1 MKKLLAVSS
10 QLIANRPSSGSSSRR
25 TETLMHPI
33 EELIPRLPVQPGV
46 YLMKGDEGKV
56 LYVGKAK
63 NLRARLRSYVG
74 PGAEAYPKVRFLM
87 PKVKE
92 LDHIVTRTEKE
103 ALLLENTLIK
113 RYRPRYNVN
122 LRDDKTYLHMMVDRN
137 HPFPRFVPVRRPQA
151 KPGRLLFGPYSSASA
166 MRDTLRQIHKMYP
179 LRTCSDREFQTRKR
193 PCLQHQMGRC
203 SGACAR
209 EVSAEKYNE
218 MVDQAV
224 LILQGKIDEVVRILD
239 KEMKEASGNM
249 RFEEAAQIRD
259 RIRGIR
265 LTMERQRVVG
275 SHEEDRDVIGLYEE
289 GGHVE
294 ISLLL
299 IREGSLVERR
309 GFPFSETVIPA
320 SELLRSF
327 LLQYYSQPGRSIPA
341 EILLP
346 LELEDREAAEGFL
359 SDLREASCSLRTPK
373 RGEKKQLI
381 SLAELN
387 AKSLYE
393 EQVGDDRRRLTVL
406 QEIQKKLAMGK
417 PPNRI
422 ECFDI
427 SNLQGETAVGS
438 RVVFR
443 EGLPFQDGYRRYKI
457 RISKG
462 ADDYGMMYEVLQRR
476 FRKGAGERALPDLLL
491 IDGGKGHLGVALK
504 VLEDLGIQGV
514 QAAAIAKGRRREPD
528 RVDPASGID
537 PFVDRVF
544 VPGRSNPVNFS
555 AHSKGLHLLQ
565 QVRDEAHRFA
575 ITYHRKLRSQEMARS
590 ELDGITGIGPKRKKA
605 LRAAMGD
612 VERIRE
618 ASMEELRAIEGMNEK
633 AARSIWDRFHPKDS
647 DISKAHD

>member
-1 MKKLLAVSS
+1 M
-10 QLIANRPSSGSSSRR
+10 
-25 TETLMHPI
+25 ETLMHAI
-33 EELIPRLPVQPGV
+33 EDLIPRLPVQPGV

-87 PKVKE
+87 QKVKE
-92 LDHIVTRTEKE
+92 LDHIVTKTEKE

-151 KPGRLLFGPYSSASA
+151 KPGRLLFGPYSSAAA

-209 EVSAEKYNE
+209 EISAEKYND

-224 LILQGKIDEVVRILD
+224 LILQGKIDEVVRILE
-239 KEMKEASGNM
+239 KEMKEASDQM

-259 RIRGIR
+259 RVRGIQ

-275 SHEEDRDVIGLYEE
+275 SREEDRDVIGLYEE
-289 GGHVE
+289 GGYVE

-299 IREGSLVERR
+299 IREGNLVERR
-309 GFPFSETVIPA
+309 GFPFTETVLPA
-320 SELLRSF
+320 PELLRSF
-327 LLQYYSQPGRSIPA
+327 LLQYYSEPGRSIPA

-359 SDLREASCSLRTPK
+359 SDLRQASCSLRTPQ

-422 ECFDI
+422 ECFDL
-427 SNLQGETAVGS
+427 SNLRGEMAVGS

-443 EGLPFQDGYRRYKI
+443 EGLPFRDGYRRYKI
-457 RISKG
+457 RIPKG
-462 ADDYGMMYEVLQRR
+462 ADDYGMMCEVLQRR
-476 FRKGAGERALPDLLL
+476 FRKGAGEKGLPDLLL

-514 QAAAIAKGRRREPD
+514 HAAGIAKGRRREPD
-528 RVDPASGID
+528 RVDPVSGID
-537 PFVDRVF
+537 PFADRVF
-544 VPGRSNPVNFS
+544 LPGRSNPVNFA
-555 AHSKGLHLLQ
+555 AHSKGLYFLQ

-575 ITYHRKLRSQEMARS
+575 ITYHRELRSQEMARS
-590 ELDGITGIGPKRKKA
+590 ELDGIPGIGPKRKKA
-605 LRAAMGD
+605 LLDSMGD
-612 VERIRE
+612 VERIRM
-618 ASMEELRAIEGMNEK
+618 ASLEELRSITGMNEK
-633 AARSIWDRFHPKDS
+633 AARSIWDRFHPAEGPDS
-647 DISKAHD
+647 APLSEEEGADE

>member
-1 MKKLLAVSS
+1 
-10 QLIANRPSSGSSSRR
+10 
-25 TETLMHPI
+25 MHPI

-92 LDHIVTRTEKE
+92 LDHIVTKTEKE

-122 LRDDKTYLHMMVDRN
+122 LRDDKTYLHIMVDRN

-151 KPGRLLFGPYSSASA
+151 RAGRLLFGPYSSASS

-193 PCLQHQMGRC
+193 PCLQYQMGRC

-209 EVSAEKYNE
+209 EISAEKYNE

-224 LILQGKIDEVVRILD
+224 LILQGKIDEVVRILE
-239 KEMKEASGNM
+239 KEMKEASENT

-275 SHEEDRDVIGLYEE
+275 SQEEDRDVIGLYEE

-299 IREGSLVERR
+299 IREGNLVERR

-320 SELLRSF
+320 PELLRSF

-359 SDLREASCSLRTPK
+359 SDLRQASCSLRTPQ
-373 RGEKKQLI
+373 RGE
-381 SLAELN
+381 
-387 AKSLYE
+387 
-393 EQVGDDRRRLTVL
+393 
-406 QEIQKKLAMGK
+406 
-417 PPNRI
+417 
-422 ECFDI
+422 
-427 SNLQGETAVGS
+427 
-438 RVVFR
+438 
-443 EGLPFQDGYRRYKI
+443 
-457 RISKG
+457 
-462 ADDYGMMYEVLQRR
+462 
-476 FRKGAGERALPDLLL
+476 
-491 IDGGKGHLGVALK
+491 
-504 VLEDLGIQGV
+504 
-514 QAAAIAKGRRREPD
+514 
-528 RVDPASGID
+528 
-537 PFVDRVF
+537 
-544 VPGRSNPVNFS
+544 RSSSSPWPS
-555 AHSKGLHLLQ
+555 
-565 QVRDEAHRFA
+565 
-575 ITYHRKLRSQEMARS
+575 
-590 ELDGITGIGPKRKKA
+590 
-605 LRAAMGD
+605 
-612 VERIRE
+612 
-618 ASMEELRAIEGMNEK
+618 
-633 AARSIWDRFHPKDS
+633 
-647 DISKAHD
+647 

>member
-1 MKKLLAVSS
+1 
-10 QLIANRPSSGSSSRR
+10 
-25 TETLMHPI
+25 MHAI
-33 EELIPRLPVQPGV
+33 EEIIPHLPAQPGV

-92 LDHIVTRTEKE
+92 LDHIVTKTEKE

-122 LRDDKTYLHMMVDRN
+122 LRDDKTYLHIMVDRN

-151 KPGRLLFGPYSSASA
+151 KPGRLLFGPYSSAGA

-179 LRTCSDREFQTRKR
+179 LRTCTDREFQKRRR
-193 PCLQHQMGRC
+193 PCLQYQMGRC
-203 SGACAR
+203 SGAC
-209 EVSAEKYNE
+209 VGKISTEKYNE
-218 MVDQAV
+218 MVDQAI
-224 LILQGKIDEVVRILD
+224 LILRGKSDEVLRILEE
-239 KEMKEASGNM
+239 EMKEASDSM

-275 SHEEDRDVIGLYEE
+275 NQEEDRDVIGLYEE
-289 GGHVE
+289 GRHVE

-299 IREGSLVERR
+299 IREGSLIERR
-309 GFPFSETVIPA
+309 GFPFSETVVSTA
-320 SELLRSF
+320 ELLRSF
-327 LLQYYSQPGRSIPA
+327 LLQYYSQPGRSIPP

-346 LELEDREAAEGFL
+346 LEMEDREAIEGL
-359 SDLREASCSLRTPK
+359 LCDLREASCSLRTPK
-373 RGEKKQLI
+373 RGEKKQLV
-381 SLAELN
+381 SLADLN

-393 EQVGDDRRRLTVL
+393 EHVRHDRRRFTVL
-406 QEIQKKLAMGK
+406 QEVQKRLAMGK

-427 SNLQGETAVGS
+427 SNLRGELAVGS
-438 RVVFR
+438 RVVFQ
-443 EGLPFQDGYRRYKI
+443 EGLPCPDGYRRYRI
-457 RISKG
+457 RMPGGS
-462 ADDYGMMYEVLQRR
+462 DDYGMMYEVLQRR
-476 FRKGAGERALPDLLL
+476 FGKGEEQEALPDLLL

-514 QAAAIAKGRRREPD
+514 HAAAIAKRRRREPD
-528 RVDPASGID
+528 RVEPAVGMD

-544 VPGRSNPVNFS
+544 LAGRSNPVSFP

-575 ITYHRKLRSQEMARS
+575 ITYHRNLRAKRQTRS
-590 ELDGITGIGPKRKKA
+590 AFDDLPGVGPKRRRELLKVFGSARRVREAPVEQIAAVPGISRA
-605 LRAAMGD
+605 LA
-612 VERIRE
+612 ERIKTH
-618 ASMEELRAIEGMNEK
+618 LQ
-633 AARSIWDRFHPKDS
+633 D
-647 DISKAHD
+647 

>member
-1 MKKLLAVSS
+1 
-10 QLIANRPSSGSSSRR
+10 
-25 TETLMHPI
+25 MHPI
-33 EELIPRLPVQPGV
+33 EELIPRLPLQPGV

-87 PKVKE
+87 PKVRE

-179 LRTCSDREFQTRKR
+179 LRTCSDRDFQTRKR
-193 PCLQHQMGRC
+193 PCLQYQMGRC
-203 SGACAR
+203 SGACTR
-209 EVSAEKYNE
+209 EISAEKYNE

-239 KEMKEASGNM
+239 KEMEEASENM

-275 SHEEDRDVIGLYEE
+275 SQEEDRDVIGLYEE

-299 IREGSLVERR
+299 IREGNLVERR
-309 GFPFSETVIPA
+309 GFPFSDTVIPA
-320 SELLRSF
+320 AELLRSF
-327 LLQYYSQPGRSIPA
+327 LLQYYSRPGRSIPP

-373 RGEKKQLI
+373 RGEKKQFV

-393 EQVGDDRRRLTVL
+393 EQVGDDRRRFTVL
-406 QEIQKKLAMGK
+406 QEIQKRLAMGK

-427 SNLQGETAVGS
+427 SNLQGEMAVGS

-443 EGLPFQDGYRRYKI
+443 EGLSFQDGYRRYKI
-457 RISKG
+457 RIQKG

-476 FRKGAGERALPDLLL
+476 FRKGTAEKDLPDLLL

-514 QAAAIAKGRRREPD
+514 QAAAIAKGRRRERD
-528 RVDPASGID
+528 RGDPASEVD

-544 VPGRSNPVNFS
+544 LPGRSNPVNF
-555 AHSKGLHLLQ
+555 AVRSKGLHLLQ

-575 ITYHRKLRSQEMARS
+575 ITYHRKLRSRDMARS
-590 ELDGITGIGPKRKKA
+590 ELDGIPGIGPKRKKA
-605 LRAAMGD
+605 LLDAMGD
-612 VERIRE
+612 VERIRA
-618 ASMEELRAIEGMNEK
+618 ASMEELRGVAGMNEK
-633 AARSIWDRFHPKDS
+633 AARSILERLQPKDN
-647 DISKAHD
+647 DVSKTRH

>member
-1 MKKLLAVSS
+1 
-10 QLIANRPSSGSSSRR
+10 
-25 TETLMHPI
+25 MHPI
-33 EELIPRLPVQPGV
+33 EELIPRLPLQPGV

-87 PKVKE
+87 PKVRE

-179 LRTCSDREFQTRKR
+179 LRTCSDRDFQTRKR
-193 PCLQHQMGRC
+193 PCLQYQMGRC
-203 SGACAR
+203 SGACTR
-209 EVSAEKYNE
+209 EISAEKYNE

-239 KEMKEASGNM
+239 KEMEEASENM

-275 SHEEDRDVIGLYEE
+275 SQEEDRDVIGLYEE

-299 IREGSLVERR
+299 IREGNLVERR
-309 GFPFSETVIPA
+309 GFPFSDTVIPA
-320 SELLRSF
+320 AELLRSF
-327 LLQYYSQPGRSIPA
+327 LLQYYSRPGRSIPP

-393 EQVGDDRRRLTVL
+393 EQVGDDRRRFTVL
-406 QEIQKKLAMGK
+406 QEIQKRLAMGK

-427 SNLQGETAVGS
+427 SNLQGEMAVGS

-443 EGLPFQDGYRRYKI
+443 EGLSFQDGYRRYKI
-457 RISKG
+457 RIQKG

-476 FRKGAGERALPDLLL
+476 FRKGTAEKDLPDLLL

-514 QAAAIAKGRRREPD
+514 QAAAIAKGRRRERD
-528 RVDPASGID
+528 RGDPASEVD

-544 VPGRSNPVNFS
+544 LPGRSNPVNF
-555 AHSKGLHLLQ
+555 AVRSKGLHLLQ

-575 ITYHRKLRSQEMARS
+575 ITYHRKLRSRDMARS
-590 ELDGITGIGPKRKKA
+590 ELDGIPGIGPKRKKA
-605 LRAAMGD
+605 LLDAMGD
-612 VERIRE
+612 VERIRA
-618 ASMEELRAIEGMNEK
+618 ASMEELRGVAGMNEK
-633 AARSIWDRFHPKDS
+633 AARSILERLQPKDN
-647 DISKAHD
+647 DVSKTRH